1 MKNVPKLANARPPVT
16 SVKVRKIKG
25 PNGSIK
31 EQHDLVINIDLVRRN
46 QSKYS
51 YDKVEGEL
59 GGRGER
65 GVGGGGG
72 GGGGTWVQTSDL
84 DS

>member
-1 MKNVPKLANARPPVT
+1 MTCEIV
-16 SVKVRKIKG
+16 I
-25 PNGSIK
+25 
-31 EQHDLVINIDLVRRN
+31 VINIQLACKIN

-72 GGGGTWVQTSDL
+72 GGGGGTWVQTSNL